1 MVNSR
6 AKGSQFE
13 RNVATC
19 LLEELGL
26 LFQRDLEQYR
36 QDDRGDLIC
45 VDMINFPFIIECK
58 AWAKGNEAKPAW
70 WSQVC
75 KAAKAHTHRRM
86 LTDDSDVGRKVP
98 LLVYKYDRA
107 PWRWRMPAQVLIDL
121 GHPHGNHDMADDAQ
135 LDWGYA
141 VEMDTVTA
149 MTLIREVLAHRD
161 TEAGNAGITTTVDV
175 KE

>member
-13 RNVATC
+13 RSVATC

-26 LFQRDLEQYR
+26 VFKRDLEQYR
-36 QDDRGDLIC
+36 QGDRGDLIC
-45 VDMINFPFIIECK
+45 QDMDFPMVIECK
-58 AWAKGNEAKPAW
+58 AYQRGTAVKPAW
-70 WSQVC
+70 WDQVT
-75 KAAKAHTHRRM
+75 AAARAAGK
-86 LTDDSDVGRKVP
+86 LP

-121 GHPHGNHDMADDAQ
+121 GHPHGNHDMADDAK

-141 VEMDTVTA
+141 VEMDTHTA

-161 TEAGNAGITTTVDV
+161 TEAGNAGKTTTVDV

>member
-13 RNVATC
+13 RSVATC

-26 LFQRDLEQYR
+26 VFKRDLEQYR
-36 QDDRGDLIC
+36 QGDRGDLIC
-45 VDMINFPFIIECK
+45 QDMDFPMVIECK
-58 AWAKGNEAKPAW
+58 AYQRGTAVKPAW
-70 WSQVC
+70 WDQVC
-75 KAAKAHTHRRM
+75 KAARHETEKRRV
-86 LTDDSDVGRKVP
+86 LRPQDPGKLP

-141 VEMDTVTA
+141 VEMDTRTA

>member
-13 RNVATC
+13 RSVATC

-26 LFQRDLEQYR
+26 VFKRDLEQYR
-36 QDDRGDLIC
+36 QGDRGDLIC
-45 VDMINFPFIIECK
+45 QDMDFPMVIECK
-58 AWAKGNEAKPAW
+58 AYQRGTAVKPAW
-70 WSQVC
+70 WDQVT
-75 KAAKAHTHRRM
+75 AAARAADK
-86 LTDDSDVGRKVP
+86 LP

-141 VEMDTVTA
+141 VEMDTRTA

-161 TEAGNAGITTTVDV
+161 TEAGNAGKTTTVEV

>member
-6 AKGSQFE
+6 AKGSSFE
-13 RNVATC
+13 RAVATC

-26 LFQRDLEQYR
+26 VFKRDLEQYR
-36 QDDRGDLIC
+36 QGDRGDLIC
-45 VDMINFPFIIECK
+45 QDMDFPMVIECK
-58 AWAKGNEAKPAW
+58 AYQRGTAVRPAW
-70 WSQVC
+70 WDQVTA
-75 KAAKAHTHRRM
+75 AAKAAGKLPM
-86 LTDDSDVGRKVP
+86 
-98 LLVYKYDRA
+98 LVYKYDRA

-141 VEMDTVTA
+141 VEMDTRTA

-161 TEAGNAGITTTVDV
+161 TEAGNAGKTTTVDV

>member
-13 RNVATC
+13 RSVATC
-19 LLEELGL
+19 LLEETGL
-26 LFQRDLEQYR
+26 VFKRDLEQYR
-36 QDDRGDLIC
+36 QGDRGDLIC
-45 VDMINFPFIIECK
+45 QDMDFPFVIECK
-58 AWAKGNEAKPAW
+58 AWAKGTAAKPAW
-70 WSQVC
+70 WDQVC
-75 KAAKAHTHRRM
+75 KAALAVDGYKY
-86 LTDDSDVGRKVP
+86 P

-161 TEAGNAGITTTVDV
+161 TEAGNAGKTTTVDV